1 MIILNNDL
9 TEDSIMYLSY
19 ENYIKYKEFVDK
31 LQQQEPSEIIHI
43 FKSDILKILNEEIL
57 MI

>member
-31 LQQQEPSEIIHI
+31 LQQQESSEIIHI